1 MHQPINQVRLR
12 GFLTESARLFVSR
25 SGQPRLTFRLEVWID
40 DQSLPPKKPAGVDYF
55 SVVAFGTQ
63 FVGLASELVRGREV
77 TVSGRLRSRDLDT
90 AAQQLRKLWPRKSPR
105 WRLALRRSA
114 SDRSSRP
121 GAKPPRNPTTIER
134 GGHQVN
140 RHGPVSPSAAGY
152 LAPRKATRSIRSDAR
167 CHPISES
174 AVDTRAVRWRW
185 S

>member
-1 MHQPINQVRLR
+1 MYQPINQVRLR

-63 FVGLASELVRGREV
+63 FVGLAAQLVRGREV

-90 AAQQLRKLWPRKSPR
+90 AAQQVVTEVVAQEITVL
-105 WRLALRRSA
+105 
-114 SDRSSRP
+114 
-121 GAKPPRNPTTIER
+121 E
-134 GGHQVN
+134 
-140 RHGPVSPSAAGY
+140 
-152 LAPRKATRSIRSDAR
+152 
-167 CHPISES
+167 
-174 AVDTRAVRWRW
+174 TRAQAQRERSFQPAW